1 MKKKLLI
8 LVCFVFAI
16 GTYATVTGVH
26 NSILIQNVLANNTE
40 DQECPD
46 EEVGGGG
53 YLNGPQVPYDCPGA
67 FTGDGYR
74 CTAQIKTN
82 CSQILCR

>member
-16 GTYATVTGVH
+16 GTYATVTGIQ

-40 DQECPD
+40 DQAPGGD
-46 EEVGGGG
+46 GGGH
-53 YLNGPQVPYDCPGA
+53 LNGPQVPYDCPGA

-74 CTAQIKTN
+74 CTAQIQTN